1 MSPANPF
8 FFESPSDRWSFT
20 NRDELLP
27 ALVALLR
34 QRGRRLLIHGRR
46 RMGKTS
52 LIQNAAGKA
61 GRVFLYVD
69 LSTAASLADVAR
81 RLLETAPEE
90 EKGMLARALAI
101 AKKHFK
107 SFAVTAGKVV
117 LSGDFR
123 QAEGEQTLEQ
133 VLGYIDER
141 AALDDQPWTVCLDEF
156 QDVRT
161 LGGDRAD
168 WKIRGIIQGHRHLNY
183 IFTGSD
189 HRLVKWMTEPTAAFF
204 KQLQQMEVGPI
215 DPAHLARWIDRRART
230 GGLPDASF
238 GAAVVAAA
246 GPCTGDIVRLAK
258 VTFDIAAK
266 GRAADPVAGAVD
278 SIALVELNAEFVAR
292 WADLSVGQ
300 RSLLQAI
307 VAGRPPTAADTL
319 REYGIRTASTAQSA
333 LERMLEK
340 QILIR
345 ENDTVQFDSPFFRRW
360 VGFNGGESAAR
371 LITVN

>member
-1 MSPANPF
+1 MTAINPY

-20 NRDELLP
+20 DRED
-27 ALVALLR
+27 LVPRLVELLR
-34 QRGRRLLIHGRR
+34 QKGRRLLIHGRR

-69 LSTAASLADVAR
+69 LSTAASVADVAK
-81 RLLETAPEE
+81 RLLDSAPEE
-90 EKGMLARALAI
+90 EKGMLARALDI
-101 AKKHFK
+101 AKKHLK

-123 QAEGEQTLEQ
+123 REDGEKTLEE

-141 AALDDQPWTVCLDEF
+141 AELDDLPWTVCFDEF
-156 QDVRT
+156 QDIRM

-168 WKIRGIIQGHRHLNY
+168 WKIRGIIQAHRHLNY
-183 IFTGSD
+183 VFSGSD
-189 HRLVKWMTEPTAAFF
+189 HRLVQWMSEPTAAFF

-215 DPAHLARWIDRRART
+215 DPGHLAQWINRRART
-230 GGLPDASF
+230 GGLPDADF

-246 GPCTGDIVRLAK
+246 GPCTGDVVRLAK
-258 VTFDIAAK
+258 VTFDVIAK
-266 GRAADPVAGAVD
+266 GRAVDPVAAALD
-278 SIALVELNAEFVAR
+278 AIALIELNAEFVAR

-307 VAGRPPTAADTL
+307 AAGKPPTAADTL
-319 REYGIRTASTAQSA
+319 REYGIRSASTAQSA
-333 LERMLEK
+333 LERLLERA
-340 QILIR
+340 ILIR
-345 ENDTVQFDSPFFRRW
+345 TPDGVEFDSPFFRRW
-360 VGFNGGESAAR
+360 VAFNGS
-371 LITVN
+371 

>member
-1 MSPANPF
+1 MTPVNPF

-20 NRDELLP
+20 DRDELVP
-27 ALVALLR
+27 ALVDLLR
-34 QRGRRLLIHGRR
+34 QKGRRLLIHGRR

-81 RLLETAPEE
+81 RLLDSAPEE
-90 EKGMLARALAI
+90 EKGMLERALKI
-101 AKKHFK
+101 ARKHFK

-123 QAEGEQTLEQ
+123 QGPGEQTLEE

-141 AALDDQPWTVCLDEF
+141 AALDDLPWTVCLDEF
-156 QDVRT
+156 QDVRA

-168 WKIRGIIQGHRHLNY
+168 WKIRGIIQAHRHLNY
-183 IFTGSD
+183 VFTGSD
-189 HRLVKWMTEPTAAFF
+189 QRLVQWMTEPTAAFF

-215 DPAHLARWIDRRART
+215 EAAHLSKWIDRRART

-238 GAAVVAAA
+238 GAAVVTAA
-246 GPCTGDIVRLAK
+246 GPCTGDVVRLAK

-266 GRAADPVAGAVD
+266 GKATDPVAAALD
-278 SIALVELNAEFVAR
+278 AIALVELKAEFVAR

-307 VAGRPPTAADTL
+307 CAGKPPTAADTL

-333 LERMLEK
+333 LERLLER

-345 ENDTVQFDSPFFRRW
+345 SENSVQFDNPFFRRW
-360 VGFNGGESAAR
+360 VEFNGG
-371 LITVN
+371 

>member
-1 MSPANPF
+1 MRPINPF

-27 ALVALLR
+27 ALVELLR
-34 QRGRRLLIHGRR
+34 QRGRRLLVHGRR

-52 LIQNAAGKA
+52 LLQHAATRA
-61 GRVFLYVD
+61 GRVFLFVD

-81 RLLETAPEE
+81 RLLESAPPED
-90 EKGMLARALAI
+90 KGMLARALTV
-101 AKKHFK
+101 AKRHFK

-123 QAEGEQTLEQ
+123 QGDGEQTLEG

-141 AALDDQPWTVCLDEF
+141 AALDDEAWTVCLDEF

-168 WKIRGIIQGHRHLNY
+168 WRIRGIIQGHRHLNY

-189 HRLVKWMTEPTAAFF
+189 HRLVQWMTEPAAAFF
-204 KQLQQMEVGPI
+204 KQLQLMEVGPI

-230 GGLPDASF
+230 GGLPEAAF

-246 GPCTGDIVRLAK
+246 GPCTGDVIRLAK
-258 VTFDIAAK
+258 VAFDAAAK
-266 GRAADPVAGAVD
+266 GRAADPVAAALD
-278 SIALVELNAEFVAR
+278 SVALVELNAEFVAR

-307 VAGRPPTAADTL
+307 GAGRPPTAADTL
-319 REYGIRTASTAQSA
+319 RDYGIRTASTAQSA
-333 LERMLEK
+333 LERLLEK
-340 QILIR
+340 QILVRAGDAI
-345 ENDTVQFDSPFFRRW
+345 QFDSPFFRRW
-360 VGFNGGESAAR
+360 VAYNGR
-371 LITVN
+371 